1 MHLVFAHDHKLRKI
15 GDKYYT
21 TGGLSDEIL
30 GKYLNF
36 FDDVTVI
43 CRVIKK
49 NSFDSNL
56 SELADSR
63 EHIVPYS
70 LNGSL
75 MPSKRSLKK
84 IEEEIKRADGLIV
97 KLHSVIAEFAIFFAR
112 KYNVPYLVENIGD
125 PWDAYWNYSKKGKL
139 VAPLMMYLTKREI
152 YRAPYVLYVTKNYLE
167 KRYPT
172 KGKWID
178 CSDVQLQK
186 IESEVLNK
194 RLENIEKRPY
204 IKKIGTLAQVDVR
217 YKGQEYVIHALKTLK
232 AKGIRIDYELAGS
245 GTNDYLKKIS
255 VQDGVEDQVHFIG
268 NLPHDQV
275 FKWLDS
281 IDLYIQPS
289 KQEGLPRSVVE
300 ALSRACPALGSQ
312 VGGMNELLDANC
324 IFEKGNVE
332 QIVKMLLNVNKNFL
346 IEKAERNFKNSFN
359 YEKEKL
365 TKKRMDF
372 YKEFAKKCEVKKNEL

>member
-30 GKYLNF
+30 GKYLSF

-43 CRVIKK
+43 CRVIEKS
-49 NSFDSNL
+49 NFDSNL
-56 SELADSR
+56 SELKDDR

-75 MPSKRSLKK
+75 IPSKAALKQ
-84 IEEEIKRADGLIV
+84 IDEEIKKADGLIV

-112 KYNVPYLVENIGD
+112 KYNIPYLIENIGD
-125 PWDAYWNYSKKGKL
+125 PWDAYWNYSGKGKI
-139 VAPLMMYLTKREI
+139 VAPLMTYLTKREI

-178 CSDVQLQK
+178 CSDVQLQE
-186 IESEVLNK
+186 IDSDILNK
-194 RLENIEKRPY
+194 RLKNIERKPY

-217 YKGQEYVIHALKTLK
+217 YKGQEYVIHALKVLK
-232 AKGIRIDYELAGS
+232 ARGIKIDYELAGS

-255 VQDGVEDQVHFIG
+255 IQDGVEDQVHFIG
-268 NLPHDQV
+268 NLPHNQV
-275 FKWLDS
+275 FNWLDA

-312 VGGMNELLDANC
+312 VGGMNELLDSSC
-324 IFEKGNVE
+324 IFEKGNVQ
-332 QIVKMLLNVNKNFL
+332 QIVKMLADVDKDFL
-346 IEKAERNFKNSFN
+346 IEKSKRNFKNSFN

-372 YKEFAKKCEVKKNEL
+372 YKKFAQKCEVSKNEL

>member
-56 SELADSR
+56 SELEDGR

-75 MPSKRSLKK
+75 MPSKNSLKK

-139 VAPLMMYLTKREI
+139 VAPLMTYLTKREI

-186 IESEVLNK
+186 IESQVLNK
-194 RLENIEKRPY
+194 RLENIENRPY

-217 YKGQEYVIHALKTLK
+217 YKGQEYVIHALKALK

-245 GTNDYLKKIS
+245 GTNGYLKKIS

-372 YKEFAKKCEVKKNEL
+372 YKEFAQKCEVKKNEL